1 MTLSQR
7 VGPPRGQGL
16 LELAVAVAVL
26 LAVLT
31 ALTAVGIVGDV
42 SMRTMAATRYAAF
55 DCDGRPGHCL
65 RDAVQ
70 PQQRV
75 RAQILGDAD
84 QPALVRP
91 RLRLPEYAGSYRLEG
106 ALRSESAIRLST
118 DIARVDGSDQ
128 SLMQRL
134 GTVFRDFGQRAGPA
148 LFDLPSP
155 NHLIRSSVTTTLWA
169 TPHPTPSRSWVPRI
183 DVRARLA
190 LVSDSWAALD
200 TAQFTARVQE
210 GSSPSDLLRQGVV
223 AMYLPA
229 KDVLMPVMEV
239 LGLDAGTSSFR
250 EAFHQVATDIPLAG
264 TRLMPDSGGYRAH

>member
-1 MTLSQR
+1 
-7 VGPPRGQGL
+7 
-16 LELAVAVAVL
+16 
-26 LAVLT
+26 
-31 ALTAVGIVGDV
+31 
-42 SMRTMAATRYAAF
+42 
-55 DCDGRPGHCL
+55 
-65 RDAVQ
+65 
-70 PQQRV
+70 
-75 RAQILGDAD
+75 
-84 QPALVRP
+84 
-91 RLRLPEYAGSYRLEG
+91 
-106 ALRSESAIRLST
+106 
-118 DIARVDGSDQ
+118 
-128 SLMQRL
+128 MQRL